1 MHGTC
6 DPRSNRGPATR
17 RVNDAAGMTSD
28 DQAAQW
34 LVPTSFALAVLLPL
48 MLAPSVV
55 PDAVFLNQAAACL
68 GWGVVLCLRAVGRRR
83 TTAIRVTPSIA
94 VVQLGLAALAVLAL
108 VSQPSA
114 ALVLV
119 AAALLVAGAMP
130 RSPAMTAGFAWAWW
144 AAGMVCVVVGL
155 VQYFAPSLA
164 DGWFVATNGSP
175 GRAVGNMRQPNH
187 LATALLC
194 AMVWTAWLARSA
206 RLRTGVASVSIAVM
220 VFGIAMSAS
229 RTGALSL
236 AVLVVWAIV
245 DRTMPRNLRVCLAA
259 TPVIF
264 LVAWGLLAGW
274 GQFAESHFYG
284 ADRLQ
289 SSTDISSSRFA
300 IWRNSVSLIAQHPWF
315 GVGWGNFNFAWT
327 YTPFPD
333 RPVAFFDHTHNLLL
347 QLAVEIGIPATL
359 FSLALIVW
367 AIYRARAAW
376 QSPAARDAD
385 HPGRAV
391 LAMML
396 VLAVHSLLEYPLWYA
411 YFLFPAA
418 WALGLLL
425 GEAAADDASSSVE
438 LPGWLAPAAGV
449 LFIAGAAFATWDH
462 RRVEVIF
469 TPPVGA
475 APLAERIVQGQRST
489 LFGHHADY
497 AAVTTPPRDQRL
509 ETFQR
514 PLHQLVDVRL
524 MIATIEALEA
534 NGQHEQALY
543 AAQRLREFRRSDAQA
558 YFKDCDAPEPP
569 FQCERTPVAM
579 SWRDIDRA
587 TR

>member
-1 MHGTC
+1 
-6 DPRSNRGPATR
+6 
-17 RVNDAAGMTSD
+17 MTSND
-28 DQAAQW
+28 
-34 LVPTSFALAVLLPL
+34 LVAPWSTTVGFVLAVLLPL

-68 GWGVVLCLRAVGRRR
+68 GWGVVLCLRWSGPGR
-83 TTAIRVTPSIA
+83 IKVMHVSPSIV
-94 VVQLGLAALAVLAL
+94 VVQLGLMALAAFAL
-108 VSQPSA
+108 VSQPSV
-114 ALVLV
+114 ALVLI
-119 AAALLVAGAMP
+119 AAALLIAAPIP
-130 RSPAMTAGFAWAWW
+130 RSPALTVGFAQAWW
-144 AAGMVCVVVGL
+144 AAGMACVAVGAI
-155 VQYFAPSLA
+155 QYFVPSLA

-194 AMVWTAWLARSA
+194 AMVWTAWLARCG
-206 RLRTGVASVSIAVM
+206 RLRASVANASIAAM

-245 DRTMPRNLRVCLAA
+245 DRTIPRSLRMCLAA

-274 GQFAESHFYG
+274 GQFGDSHFYG

-300 IWRNSVSLIAQHPWF
+300 IWKNSLSLIAQHPWV

-359 FSLALIVW
+359 LSMALLLW
-367 AIYRARAAW
+367 AIHRARSAW

-391 LAMML
+391 LAMMV
-396 VLAVHSLLEYPLWYA
+396 VLAVHSLLEYPLWYV

-425 GEAAADDASSSVE
+425 GEAAADDVSSGIE
-438 LPGWLAPAAGV
+438 LPSWLAPATGA
-449 LFIAGAAFATWDH
+449 LMIAGAAFASWDH

-469 TPPVGA
+469 SPPAGA
-475 APLAERIVQGQRST
+475 APLAERIAQGQRST

-497 AAVTTPPRDQRL
+497 AAVTTPPRDQRAA
-509 ETFQR
+509 TFQR

-524 MIATIEALEA
+524 MIATIEALQA
-534 NGQHEQALY
+534 NERCAEALY
-543 AAQRLREFRRSDAQA
+543 AAQRLREFRRPDAQA
-558 YFKDCDAPEPP
+558 YFKDCDAPQPP
-569 FQCERTPVAM
+569 FQCERQPVEM
-579 SWRDIDRA
+579 DWRDIDRA
-587 TR
+587 MR